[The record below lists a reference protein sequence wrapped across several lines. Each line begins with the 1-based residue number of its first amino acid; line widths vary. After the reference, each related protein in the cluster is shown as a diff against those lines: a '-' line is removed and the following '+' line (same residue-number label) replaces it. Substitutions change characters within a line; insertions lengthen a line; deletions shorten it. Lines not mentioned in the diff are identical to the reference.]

1 MAIAAFTRPV
11 VRCRGF
17 ALFMALLCALS
28 GCSHSVRVRHEVPL
42 EVPGAKRCAKRCFQT
57 QPRGARAACLRHCPG
72 ARELEDAS
80 CARVNRKRV
89 ACAEE
94 KRQASGL
101 PPLLVICGAV
111 IALNVLVVFT
121 VLAD

>member
-42 EVPGAKRCAKRCFQT
+42 GTPGAKRCAKRCFQT
-57 QPRGARAACLRHCPG
+57 QPRGARAACFRQCPG
-72 ARELEDAS
+72 ARQLEDAS
-80 CARVNRKRV
+80 CAPVDRKRV

-94 KRQASGL
+94 KREAAGV
-101 PPLLVICGAV
+101 PPLLAIVGAV
-111 IALNVLVVFT
+111 VALNVLVVFT